1 MKNAI
6 IESFNSKF
14 RDECMDQNWFSNLV
28 DAKAKIEPW
37 RQTYNT
43 VRPHSSL
50 NDDTPAKFAGRFE
63 EQNSDENPLAQL
75 V

>member
-1 MKNAI
+1 VLLRREGIEVVSGKDK
-6 IESFNSKF
+6 IESS
-14 RDECMDQNWFSNLV
+14 
-28 DAKAKIEPW
+28 

-50 NDDTPAKFAGRFE
+50 NDDTPAEFACRFE
-63 EQNSDENPLAQL
+63 EQKSDEYPLVQL